1 MMRMSH
7 CTIKFRIEPLWED
20 SVMRN
25 KFLGTGE
32 PGYKPVRKIHI
43 ILNGLKFSVLHDA
56 SVAYKV
62 VLSLITM
69 GTSYY
74 FEQWIDL
81 MAIVIVTGLMM
92 VSELFNSAIEAICD
106 FLVTDENEKIGIIKD
121 ISAAATGIAIFVWL
135 LVMVYEYYHIYLR
148 MTA

>member
-1 MMRMSH
+1 MRDESFQ
-7 CTIKFRIEPLWED
+7 INAGDGPQWED
-20 SVMRN
+20 RFMRN

-32 PGYKPVRKIHI
+32 PGYKPVRKIGI

-106 FLVTDENEKIGIIKD
+106 FLVTEENEKIGIIKD

-135 LVMVYEYYHIYLR
+135 LVMVYEYYHIYMR